1 MSPRSHQS
9 PHSPQSLHLRRL
21 WPLAAVLMLAACA
34 AVGPDYKRPETVL
47 DPSFIGASN
56 TDPVPNISD
65 FWRGFGDAKLDALI
79 ERALAANGDVK
90 LAQARLQ
97 EARAGQDE
105 AGAAFLPGVD
115 LNTSATQAIQPITLR
130 PGATRE
136 ARTGDTYDASFI
148 ANWEL
153 DLFGRLR
160 RGSEAANARAGASVA
175 SLAAAKTS
183 VSAEVARNYLEL
195 RGLQQRLD
203 FTKGALVNQR
213 ETLKFTQVRVE
224 NGRGTPLDLARARTL
239 VASTE
244 AALPALQAS
253 IERTVFRIASLTAQP
268 PRLLLQEL
276 AAPAPLPSL
285 PVTDLSKLPVGVP
298 EQWLQRRPDLIAAER
313 QLAAATAGIGIARS
327 ALYPRLSVSGLLGFN
342 AGSIGNLVSGDSARY
357 SLGANLAWSPF
368 DLGQIRARIRGS
380 EARAQQGLVSFEN
393 AVTLAL
399 EEVEGAFSSFTR
411 SAQRE
416 DRLDVATRNA
426 NEAARLSRLRYEAGV
441 TDFLSVL
448 DAERELLLQ
457 RDQLIQAQVGTATAL
472 VAVYRS
478 LGGGWSAGE
487 RAGVD
492 QTAR

>member
-1 MSPRSHQS
+1 MR
-9 PHSPQSLHLRRL
+9 PHWRRL
-21 WPLAAVLMLAACA
+21 FAVGAVLMLTACA
-34 AVGPDYKRPETVL
+34 AVGPDYKRPEVVL
-47 DPSFIGASN
+47 DPSFIGAPN
-56 TDPVPNISD
+56 TDSVPDISN

-79 ERALAANGDVK
+79 ERALAANGEVK

-97 EARAGQDE
+97 EARAGQEE
-105 AGAAFLPGVD
+105 AAAAFLPGVD

-160 RGSEAANARAGASVA
+160 RGTEAADARAGASTATVA
-175 SLAAAKTS
+175 SAKTS
-183 VSAEVARNYLEL
+183 VAAEVARNYLEL
-195 RGLQQRLD
+195 RGLQQRLE
-203 FTKGALVNQR
+203 FTKGTLVNQR
-213 ETLKFTQVRVE
+213 ESLKFTQARVE

-244 AALPALQAS
+244 AALPSLQTS
-253 IERTVFRIASLTAQP
+253 IERTVFRIASLVAQP

-276 AAPAPLPSL
+276 VVPAPIPSL
-285 PVTDLSKLPVGVP
+285 PITDLSKLPAGAP
-298 EQWLQRRPDLIAAER
+298 EQWLQRRPDLMAAER

-342 AGSIGNLVSGDSARY
+342 AGSIGNLVTGDSARY

-380 EARAQQGLVSFEN
+380 EARAQQSLVSFEN

-416 DRLDVATRNA
+416 DRLAVAARNA
-426 NEAARLSRLRYEAGV
+426 QEAGRLSRLRYEAGV

-448 DAERELLLQ
+448 DAERELLSQ

-478 LGGGWSAGE
+478 LGGGWSVAE
-487 RAGVD
+487 RPGGLGPNSV
-492 QTAR
+492 R

>member
-1 MSPRSHQS
+1 MKPNWKRW
-9 PHSPQSLHLRRL
+9 L
-21 WPLAAVLMLAACA
+21 PLSATLALAACA
-34 AVGPDYKRPETVL
+34 AVGPDYKRPELAL
-47 DPSFIGASN
+47 DPNFVGAPN
-56 TDPVPNISD
+56 REPVQDISG
-65 FWRGFGDAKLDALI
+65 FWRGFRDSKLDALI
-79 ERALAANGDVK
+79 DRALAANSDLK

-130 PGATRE
+130 PGTTRE
-136 ARTGDTYDASFI
+136 ARTGDVYDASFI

-160 RGSEAANARAGASVA
+160 RGSEAANARASATTAG
-175 SLAAAKTS
+175 LAAAKIS
-183 VSAEVARNYLEL
+183 VSAEVVRNYLEL
-195 RGLQQRLD
+195 RGLQQRLE
-203 FTKGALVNQR
+203 FTQAALVNQR
-213 ETLKFTQVRVE
+213 STLKFIQARVD
-224 NGRGTPLDLARARTL
+224 NGRGTPLDLSRARTL

-244 AALPALQAS
+244 AALPALQTA
-253 IERTVFRIASLTAQP
+253 IERAVFRLASLAAQP

-285 PVTDLSKLPVGVP
+285 PVTDLSQLPAGAP
-298 EQWLQRRPDLIAAER
+298 AQWLQRRPDLIAAER

-342 AGSIGNLVSGDSARY
+342 AGSIGNLGGEDSARY

-380 EARAQQGLVSFEN
+380 EARAQQSLASFEG

-411 SAQRE
+411 STQRAE
-416 DRLDVATRNA
+416 KLEVAVRYA
-426 NEAARLSRLRYEAGV
+426 NEVLRLSRVRYEAGA
-441 TDFLSVL
+441 TDYLSVL
-448 DAERELLLQ
+448 DAEREWLSQ
-457 RDQLIQAQVGTATAL
+457 QDQLIQAQVGSGTAL

-478 LGGGWSAGE
+478 LGGGWSAAE
-487 RAGVD
+487 
-492 QTAR
+492 QTSQ